1 MVLNFCILHY
11 NTLAGDT
18 SLAALIGDFFTG
30 EVVGGTREP
39 GKRLAHDPEVASSS
53 SAITCSAKIISLT
66 GVSLLTG
73 P

>member
-1 MVLNFCILHY
+1 MTFP
-11 NTLAGDT
+11 
-18 SLAALIGDFFTG
+18 GDFFTG

-53 SAITCSAKIISLT
+53 NAIACSGYREGQIWIFLK
-66 GVSLLTG
+66 